1 MFTFVKSY
9 YINIHI
15 SNKKNM
21 RIDFLKEAEPQAFSL
36 RYTKLYSIG
45 PGGRTQEMHLKEKI
59 QKWLMG
65 SFNDP
70 IMKLLIEN
78 SHLTKTQL
86 ETFLIDILAENI
98 SGKMLKY
105 DEKSK
110 LRLLKG
116 GVSRGAF
123 NRTLRQARKNVIES
137 IYTVLL
143 LGYLGVFESTSL
155 DLYVEVANKLQNY
168 ISAYRDV
175 WKDKESMSEQLRIM
189 NMLREELENSL
200 QRLSKPKSL
209 SKRL

>member
-1 MFTFVKSY
+1 MHVHFF
-9 YINIHI
+9 
-15 SNKKNM
+15 KK
-21 RIDFLKEAEPQAFSL
+21 AEPQAFSPW
-36 RYTKLYSIG
+36 YTKLYSIELKMG
-45 PGGRTQEMHLKEKI
+45 LRKMHLKEKV
-59 QKWLMG
+59 QSWLMG

-70 IMKLLIEN
+70 IAKMLTEN

-98 SGKMLKY
+98 SGKTLKY
-105 DEKSK
+105 DDKSK
-110 LRLLKG
+110 LRLLRG

-137 IYTVLL
+137 VYTVLL
-143 LGYLGVFESTSL
+143 LGYLGVFDSTSL
-155 DLYVEVANKLQNY
+155 DPYVEVANKLQNY

-189 NMLREELENSL
+189 NMLREELETSL

>member
-1 MFTFVKSY
+1 
-9 YINIHI
+9 
-15 SNKKNM
+15 M
-21 RIDFLKEAEPQAFSL
+21 RLKE
-36 RYTKLYSIG
+36 RVK
-45 PGGRTQEMHLKEKI
+45 R
-59 QKWLMG
+59 WLID

-70 IMKLLIEN
+70 IVKILAEN

-137 IYTVLL
+137 IYTVIL

-155 DLYVEVANKLQNY
+155 DPYVEVANKLQSY

-175 WKDKESMSEQLRIM
+175 WKNKESMSEQLRIM
-189 NMLREELENSL
+189 NMLREELKTSL
-200 QRLSKPKSL
+200 QRLTKPKSL

>member
-1 MFTFVKSY
+1 
-9 YINIHI
+9 
-15 SNKKNM
+15 M
-21 RIDFLKEAEPQAFSL
+21 RL
-36 RYTKLYSIG
+36 REG
-45 PGGRTQEMHLKEKI
+45 VQR
-59 QKWLMG
+59 WLTG

-70 IMKLLIEN
+70 IARILIEN

-98 SGKMLKY
+98 SGKTLKY
-105 DEKSK
+105 DDKSK

-123 NRTLRQARKNVIES
+123 NRTLRQARKNVVES

-155 DLYVEVANKLQNY
+155 DPYLEVANKLQNY
-168 ISAYRDV
+168 ISAYRDI

-189 NMLREELENSL
+189 NMLREELETSL